1 MDLQPTYLQ
10 TDILKLVP
18 LAEGDFETLY
28 AVASD
33 PLLWEQHP
41 NPDRCERPVFQEF
54 FKQAILSKSAFK
66 IIDQKTGE
74 TMGSSRYYDFFP
86 EKKSIAIGFTFLGRK
101 YWGGTYNKQLKSL
114 MINYAFDQMDEVIF
128 HVGETNFRSQKAV
141 EKIGDKKIA
150 VEKRVFS
157 GIDKLSFVYKI
168 EKTDWQDVL

>member
-1 MDLQPTYLQ
+1 MNLQPTYLQ

-18 LAEGDFETLY
+18 LAEGDFEALY

-54 FKQAILSKSAFK
+54 FNQAILSKSAFK

-114 MINYAFDQMDEVIF
+114 MINYAFEQMDEVIF

-141 EKIGDKKIA
+141 EKIGGKKIA

-157 GIDKLSFVYKI
+157 GIDKLNFVYKI